1 MEMLGNPSWRW
12 GLSLIVLTMTIH
24 AAAVL
29 IMAFVGTRIRVQLET
44 RNLHQWNLFAILIC
58 ATGLI
63 GLLLA
68 MLHGIE
74 CGIWAAAYLW
84 LGAVDSP
91 TDALLYSVDSMATLG
106 ATGLTCNDL
115 GS

>member
-1 MEMLGNPSWRW
+1 
-12 GLSLIVLTMTIH
+12 
-24 AAAVL
+24 
-29 IMAFVGTRIRVQLET
+29 LET